1 MWRRYLNKL
10 MRQSRIR
17 WWTPRRPRGERRADD
32 ANTCAAPVR
41 AASTALGWGLH
52 AATGAGARTT
62 HAPEA
67 ALLSAV
73 GGVLA
78 MLAGFGAIGA
88 AAALVRG
95 KPKRAAGKPEP
106 APVAAPI
113 RRGA

>member
-1 MWRRYLNKL
+1 
-10 MRQSRIR
+10 
-17 WWTPRRPRGERRADD
+17 
-32 ANTCAAPVR
+32 VR

-78 MLAGFGAIGA
+78 MLASFGAIGA

-95 KPKRAAGKPEP
+95 KPKRATGEPEP
-106 APVAAPI
+106 TPLGAPI